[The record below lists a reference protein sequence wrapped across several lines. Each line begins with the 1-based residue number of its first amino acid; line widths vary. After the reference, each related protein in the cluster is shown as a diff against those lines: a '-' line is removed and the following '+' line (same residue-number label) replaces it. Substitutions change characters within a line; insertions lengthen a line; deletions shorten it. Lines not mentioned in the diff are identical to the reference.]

1 MKPLI
6 AITTD
11 CDFDATN
18 PRSKGKISLN
28 YNYAEQVALAGG
40 NPILVSP
47 VTDLAELL
55 PLISGWLIPGGA
67 DMDATHF
74 GEANHPEVEL
84 MNPKRWET
92 ETALFKMVDARLP
105 ILGIC
110 YGCQFM
116 NVMRGGSLIQHLPDV
131 VSHDQHSG
139 GTMQQYAIAGS
150 SRLYGHTGAATIE
163 GASYHHQAVNRL
175 GNGLDIVSRHE
186 DGTVEAVEDPLHPF
200 FVGVQWHPER
210 TPEDVATQ
218 NLFKSFVNAARDYQ
232 ERLV

>member
-6 AITTD
+6 AITTE
-11 CDFDATN
+11 CDFDANN

-40 NPILVSP
+40 NPVLVSP
-47 VTDLAELL
+47 VTDLTELL
-55 PLISGWLIPGGA
+55 PLIDGWLIPGGA

-74 GEANHPEVEL
+74 GEENHPEVEL
-84 MNPKRWET
+84 MNPKRWEM
-92 ETALFKMVDARLP
+92 ERAMYDLVDPLMP
-105 ILGIC
+105 IFGIC
-110 YGCQFM
+110 YGCQFI

-139 GTMQQYAIAGS
+139 GTLQRNVVCPNS
-150 SRLYGHTGAATIE
+150 KLYKHSGALSIE

-175 GNGLDIVSRHE
+175 GEGLDVVSRHE
-186 DGTVEAVEDPLHPF
+186 DGTIEAVEDPVHPF
-200 FVGVQWHPER
+200 FIGVQWHPER

-218 NLFKSFVNAARDYQ
+218 NLFRAFVEAARSYQ
-232 ERLV
+232 GVKS